1 MKTPQN
7 DGLEDTIQLDL
18 SILPKDKRL
27 QFGALATK
35 KAKKLVRKQLK
46 SDTRKGHARVA
57 ELLKKAEALDTA
69 LAQGE
74 EAPRGLWPDDLD
86 ECISILTA
94 FSVCLAYSAEKHL
107 LEMSPEEMDAIGG
120 VLNAFTAK
128 EHTCYYAKILDE
140 DLPLWVPLPK
150 YRRFKKSLAVLNEFV
165 YAE

>member
-107 LEMSPEEMDAIGG
+107 LEMSPEEMDAIEMICRTRGISYED
-120 VLNAFTAK
+120 VVQEA
-128 EHTCYYAKILDE
+128 LDA
-140 DLPLWVPLPK
+140 
-150 YRRFKKSLAVLNEFV
+150 YRRKRNGETSEGDEEDWWKNA
-165 YAE
+165 